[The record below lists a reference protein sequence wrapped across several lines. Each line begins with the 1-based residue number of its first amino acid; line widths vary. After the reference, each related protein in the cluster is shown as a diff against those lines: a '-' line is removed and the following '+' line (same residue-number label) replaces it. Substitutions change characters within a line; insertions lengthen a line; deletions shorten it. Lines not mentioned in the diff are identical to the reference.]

1 MGKRLPEIKQREDGR
16 YEIKVTVGRNK
27 RRSVYGKTE
36 AEVRKK
42 ARQLLE
48 EAAKFNL
55 SNISKMTVRT
65 YMTNWLLTVKKPDLK
80 PGSYDRV
87 EQSVNYQILPYIGD
101 IQISAFN
108 ANDIQNMINELLVNL
123 SYSTV
128 KKAYNNLNA
137 CMELAVIMGEIV
149 KNPVKGVR
157 LPSAK
162 NKEKK
167 NVTAYT
173 PKEIAAIVEEA
184 KRTYSNGAPAYRY
197 GYLIIL
203 LLNTGM
209 REGEPL
215 YLKWEDV
222 DLEKRRLYVHGNVVE
237 VKNREKNAASKYVI
251 IEQETP
257 KTDKSTRYIP
267 LNDNA
272 IDALEHLRSIIR
284 DNHHVIATKNHTLV
298 SPRKVYKT
306 MESILDRCGI
316 TGKTNLVHALRHTF
330 ATTLIRNGTDI
341 KVVSEILGHE
351 DVSTT
356 LKVYHHV
363 VDEQKESAVTQLDN
377 LY

>member
-48 EAAKFNL
+48 EATKFNL

-101 IQISAFN
+101 IQISALN

-137 CMELAVIMGEIV
+137 CMELAVIRGEIV
-149 KNPVKGVR
+149 KNPVKGVK

-173 PKEIAAIVEEA
+173 LIEAMLNVGERSAEDAGFPEYAEEIRTAYGIYPLVKEE
-184 KRTYSNGAPAYRY
+184 
-197 GYLIIL
+197 
-203 LLNTGM
+203 
-209 REGEPL
+209 
-215 YLKWEDV
+215 
-222 DLEKRRLYVHGNVVE
+222 
-237 VKNREKNAASKYVI
+237 
-251 IEQETP
+251 
-257 KTDKSTRYIP
+257 
-267 LNDNA
+267 
-272 IDALEHLRSIIR
+272 
-284 DNHHVIATKNHTLV
+284 
-298 SPRKVYKT
+298 
-306 MESILDRCGI
+306 
-316 TGKTNLVHALRHTF
+316 
-330 ATTLIRNGTDI
+330 
-341 KVVSEILGHE
+341 
-351 DVSTT
+351 
-356 LKVYHHV
+356 
-363 VDEQKESAVTQLDN
+363 LDN
-377 LY
+377 IDPPKPVNSHSSYER